1 VAVRVALEL
10 LVTAAVVTMK
20 FTDVAAAGTV
30 TDGATV
36 SVVLE
41 FVRVMV
47 APPAGAGWVTVTVQ
61 VLEAL
66 APILDGAQVSDDTSI
81 GANRVTVAVAEPLL

>member
-1 VAVRVALEL
+1 MVALEL
-10 LVTAAVVTMK
+10 LLTEAVVTMK
-20 FTDVAAAGTV
+20 VTDVAAACTV

-41 FVRVMV
+41 FARVMV
-47 APPAGAGWVTVTVQ
+47 APPEGAGWVTVTVQ

-66 APILDGAQVSDDTSI
+66 APILDGVQAIDETSM
-81 GANRVTVAVAEPLL
+81 GATRLTVVLAEPPL